1 MKRVMHVIA
10 GLGTGGTEVMCLR
23 LARHWQG
30 RFDQHIL
37 AWETSSRSLERDF
50 QQLSQTSVSV
60 IPPDKQT
67 HLQRWRWVRAK
78 VAQVKPDAVLIHCF
92 GIPHIISAVAARSVG
107 VNSISAWAGNPP
119 SRTLISRLRFTAVL
133 MASRVVQCPV
143 VSCSSA
149 VAQEFGKLGIGMPAR
164 SAIVPN
170 AIDVAYI
177 LSTARKSHGSRC
189 DLTPTIAM
197 VSRLDIIKDHATLLD
212 AFAKIHRDIPNAR
225 LWVIGD
231 GSLRTSLEERAHNLG
246 ISRSTTFF
254 GNRTD
259 VANLL
264 GQTDVFAFST
274 TQDEGFGIV
283 LIEAMAAGIPI
294 VATDVAA
301 CREVLANGEAGL
313 LVAPSDADALALALR
328 NVLNTPEL
336 RARMSSNSL
345 RRVRAEYGIERCA
358 ERWEAQLFGTQEPI
372 DRLVECES

>member
-30 RFDQHIL
+30 RYDQHVL
-37 AWETSSRSLERDF
+37 ACEASSRSLERDF
-50 QQLSQTSVSV
+50 QQLSQTSISV
-60 IPPDKQT
+60 IPPDAQSY
-67 HLQRWRWVRAK
+67 LQRWRWVRANI
-78 VAQVKPDAVLIHCF
+78 AHVKPDAVLIHCF
-92 GIPHIISAVAARSVG
+92 GIPHLISAAAAYGVG
-107 VNSISAWAGNPP
+107 IDSISAWAGNPP
-119 SRTLISRLRFTAVL
+119 SRSLISRLRFTAVL
-133 MASRVVQCPV
+133 MASRIVQCPV

-170 AIDVAYI
+170 AIDISDI
-177 LSTARKSHGSRC
+177 LATARKSRDSRR
-189 DLTPTIAM
+189 DLKPTIAM
-197 VSRLDIIKDHATLLD
+197 VSRLDVIKDHATLLD

-225 LWVIGD
+225 LWIIGD
-231 GSLRTSLEERAHNLG
+231 GSLRTSLEAHAHNLG
-246 ISRSTTFF
+246 ISQSTTFF

-259 VANLL
+259 VASLL

-274 TQDEGFGIV
+274 TRDEGFGIV

-313 LVAPSDADALALALR
+313 LVAPSDADALALALC
-328 NVLNTPEL
+328 NVLNAPEL

-345 RRVRAEYGIERCA
+345 RRVRAEYSIERCA
-358 ERWEAQLFGTQEPI
+358 QRWEAQLFGTQQPI
-372 DRLVECES
+372 DRLIQCES